1 MMLRL
6 LLKSIFLYFV
16 LTNIKLQFCHA
27 QGDAEQHSTTL
38 TRENVEA
45 LLRVLSDT
53 CRAEMESALNT
64 QSDITVECKGEIQ
77 EALMKLNIPLGQQP
91 PPQEQSSNTG
101 KQKRR
106 ETEKLSEDGVAKDP
120 IISPIYSI
128 IGFIVIFFGAITSF
142 VVYVSKQR
150 ADYITK
156 KPKKISKKK
165 VNNEQY
171 SLVLIHHL

>member
-1 MMLRL
+1 MLRL
-6 LLKSIFLYFV
+6 LLKSIFLYV
-16 LTNIKLQFCHA
+16 VVVCSINSQFCYA
-27 QGDAEQHSTTL
+27 QEQQQSTAL

-64 QSDITVECKGEIQ
+64 QSDITVDCKGEIQ
-77 EALMKLNIPLGQQP
+77 EALMRLNIPIGQQP
-91 PPQEQSSNTG
+91 PPQEQSSSTG

-106 ETEKLSEDGVAKDP
+106 DAEKAAEDGAA
-120 IISPIYSI
+120 INATSISPIYSI
-128 IGFIVIFFGAITSF
+128 IGFIVIFFGTIASF

-150 ADYITK
+150 GDYITK

-165 VNNEQY
+165 V
-171 SLVLIHHL
+171 